1 MGSFVGIDIAKAHV
15 DVYDTTSRRHRQWD
29 NNRTDIRKCVKQ
41 LMTLVPELIVMESTG
56 GYERDL
62 AVALDEASLPVV
74 VVNPRQVRDFARSRG
89 RLAKTDRID
98 AQVLAD
104 YAATIRPI
112 RRPLPDRHSR
122 ELQALV
128 ARRGQL
134 VQTRTAEQ
142 NRREHSRD
150 RCITSSITA
159 IIKTLNRELLKIERR
174 LVTLIKQ
181 QPELQKKLEI
191 LLSVPGIGQ
200 TTAVM
205 LLTDV
210 PELGHLNRRQLAA
223 LIGVAPINRDSGN
236 FRGKRM
242 TGGGRQKVRTRLYMP
257 TVVACHHNPV
267 LKRFYD
273 RLLQKGKTKMTALV
287 AAMRKLL
294 SIINNIIAKGV
305 LWNTKIA

>member
-1 MGSFVGIDIAKAHV
+1 MSSFVGIDIAKAHV
-15 DVYDTTSRRHRQWD
+15 DVYDTESGRHHRWD
-29 NNRTDIRKCVKQ
+29 NNRTGIRKSVKQ
-41 LMTLVPELIVMESTG
+41 LMKLAPELIVMESTG

-104 YAATIRPI
+104 YAATIRPE
-112 RRPLPDRHSR
+112 RRPLPDRRSR

-142 NRREHSRD
+142 NRREHVRD
-150 RCITSSITA
+150 RAIASSITA
-159 IIKTLNRELLKIERR
+159 VIKTLNRELLKIERR

-181 QPELQKKLEI
+181 QPELQKKFKI
-191 LLSVPGIGQ
+191 LLSIPGIGQ

-242 TGGGRQKVRTRLYMP
+242 TGGGRRKVRTRLYMP

-267 LKRFYD
+267 IKRFYD

-294 SIINNIIAKGV
+294 SIINTILPKGER
-305 LWNTKIA
+305 WNPKIA